1 MRYSNI
7 EIFPR
12 FFFAGVPSQYH
23 AGMIF
28 SHRKSGQPG
37 PLTRIMNCTPK
48 EWESL
53 SEEQK
58 TVVATHV
65 APSYTHHPR
74 TGDHYSAYNK
84 PVAVIDWLAR
94 NDVKEDYV
102 LIIDADMIMMAPFVP
117 DKAGAKPGQAVSA
130 FFGYMKGVNNRLALK
145 HVPEVDPRNDTLAG
159 PVGRRGDQVGGFTLM
174 NTDDLRR
181 VAPLWLKYTEDVRAD
196 PDVSFSAFDVNYC

>member
-1 MRYSNI
+1 
-7 EIFPR
+7 
-12 FFFAGVPSQYH
+12 
-23 AGMIF
+23 MIY

-37 PLTRIMNCTPK
+37 PLTRIMSCTPQ
-48 EWESL
+48 EWEAL
-53 SEEQK
+53 TEEQR

-74 TGDHYSAYNK
+74 TGDVYSAYNK

-102 LIIDADMIMMAPFVP
+102 LIIDADMIMRAPFVP
-117 DKAGAKPGQAVSA
+117 ELDGAAPGRAVSA

-145 HVPEVDPRNDTLAG
+145 HIPEIKPRDDELAG
-159 PVGRRGDQVGGFTLM
+159 PKGRRSDQVGGFTM
-174 NTDDLRR
+174 MHTEDLRR

-196 PDVSFSAFDVNYC
+196 PDVSCSFLHCAIINLLGWEWAVYVYV